1 MEMIV
6 SEATVD
12 APRRSTRSSGLL
24 AAGVGTAL
32 LGHALVAAAVPFV
45 IWRMGGYSDVDLE
58 AGGRFAVNFEAV
70 RTFVLAHAALG
81 LTILVASLG
90 LAFFRRWLSLGLLV
104 GWAGGWLLN
113 AVAVRL
119 DMAVWW
125 PPLLQG
131 DGLTRIWQW

>member
-1 MEMIV
+1 MPV
-6 SEATVD
+6 
-12 APRRSTRSSGLL
+12 
-24 AAGVGTAL
+24 GVGAAL
-32 LGHALVAAAVPFV
+32 LGHAVVAAAVPIV
-45 IWRMGGYSDVDLE
+45 IWWMGGYSDVDLE

-81 LTILVASLG
+81 LTILVASLS
-90 LAFFRRWLSLGLLV
+90 LAFFRRQLSLGLLI

-113 AVAVRL
+113 VVALRL

-131 DGLTRIWQW
+131 DALTEIWKW